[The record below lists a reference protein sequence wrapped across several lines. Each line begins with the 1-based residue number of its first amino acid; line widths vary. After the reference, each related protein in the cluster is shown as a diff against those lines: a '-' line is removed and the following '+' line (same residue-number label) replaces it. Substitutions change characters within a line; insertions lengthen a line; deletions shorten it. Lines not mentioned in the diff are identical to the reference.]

1 MVEQASFLKLT
12 TLKREKAFPPRSQL
26 LSCQNMTKSQTRHL
40 KWMVAITMVVFFL
53 RWPRCSKT
61 SFSSKNFGV
70 LLKHTVPNFWGLEFW
85 DTLFLTCDDS
95 ADGTGYLRRILVSF
109 TKSRGRWWH
118 WKCQKNFYR
127 WNLIFK
133 ELFLV
138 CSANHRGRWP
148 IKGESLNNPSKIQFP
163 LSTTRFGILL
173 LKENYFKREI
183 QIRNHFL
190 KEPYSTH
197 KIYLRAPQSLKK
209 LNPDGTSFLRS

>member
-1 MVEQASFLKLT
+1 MAWNFG
-12 TLKREKAFPPRSQL
+12 
-26 LSCQNMTKSQTRHL
+26 
-40 KWMVAITMVVFFL
+40 VFCLFL
-53 RWPRCSKT
+53 RTSSSWDFKKAKIRKQKKNSAKLNLSLIWILKFRIFADQKKVRKT
-61 SFSSKNFGV
+61 LV